1 MNHHQVFSHHVSV
14 ALLLF
19 DSCHSSLFW
28 RFSTYQRSL
37 WTFVVFTMFD
47 VNQLQRKT
55 NLRIVEINGIMC
67 VCVCSNRTVCHINVH
82 NVSVWF
88 IQGCQI
94 RQISFSLFGSV
105 SEPLCLFIWYQTV
118 YRNIIHIRCKY
129 LHNYVLSLNMIWVFV

>member
-1 MNHHQVFSHHVSV
+1 
-14 ALLLF
+14 
-19 DSCHSSLFW
+19 
-28 RFSTYQRSL
+28 
-37 WTFVVFTMFD
+37 MFD

-105 SEPLCLFIWYQTV
+105 SEPLFV
-118 YRNIIHIRCKY
+118 YLISDSLQK
-129 LHNYVLSLNMIWVFV
+129 HNSHQMQIFAQLCFVIEYDLSFCIVDYIFEV